1 MSNIEF
7 WVKSTIKMQG
17 IEVRKGQEKD
27 VKGLL
32 ELIRELA
39 EYEKSLDQVIVT
51 EEVLLEDGFGDEKM
65 FEFYVAVLGNQ
76 IIGIALYYYKYSTWK
91 GRCVY
96 LEDIVVSKSHRR
108 KGVGRMLFDKV
119 RDETIEI
126 GAKRME
132 WQVLNWNDPAI
143 AFYKGLGAHFDDEW
157 LNVKLADDQLIS

>member
-1 MSNIEF
+1 
-7 WVKSTIKMQG
+7 MQG